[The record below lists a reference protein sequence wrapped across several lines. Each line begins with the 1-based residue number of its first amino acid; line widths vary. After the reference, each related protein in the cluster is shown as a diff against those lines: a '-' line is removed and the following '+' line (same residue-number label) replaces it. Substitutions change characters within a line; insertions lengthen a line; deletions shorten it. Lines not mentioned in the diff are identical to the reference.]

1 MSFSKFLGG
10 DIIPERLLT
19 SLLHSQCS
27 EKTLLSIYNLGCNLQ
42 YETEKLEYYYDFIYI
57 VITKALNFSLWE
69 GIIMAK
75 ILLVDDDP
83 DLADACRL
91 VLEKEGHIFEW
102 SSCRREGMEKIE
114 EDKPDLLILDIM
126 MDEPDDGIMMAR
138 ELRKNSRNFPILM
151 FSSISKALGTEY
163 GKDDEMV
170 PVDEFIEKP
179 VKPETLINKVNE
191 LLKSAEGN
199 K

>member
-1 MSFSKFLGG
+1 
-10 DIIPERLLT
+10 
-19 SLLHSQCS
+19 
-27 EKTLLSIYNLGCNLQ
+27 
-42 YETEKLEYYYDFIYI
+42 
-57 VITKALNFSLWE
+57 
-69 GIIMAK
+69 MAK